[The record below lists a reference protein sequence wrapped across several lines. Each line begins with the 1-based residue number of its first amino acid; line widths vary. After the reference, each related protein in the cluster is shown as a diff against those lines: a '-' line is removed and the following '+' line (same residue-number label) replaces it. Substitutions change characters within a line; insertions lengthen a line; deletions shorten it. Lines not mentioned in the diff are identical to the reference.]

1 MYNCICTSQFFVHFG
16 PVHTNAFS
24 KACVFV
30 IIENASIDSRPHY
43 RLDDFL
49 TVHTKTLEND
59 RVAGCD
65 VS

>member
-1 MYNCICTSQFFVHFG
+1 MYNCICTSQLFVHFG

-24 KACVFV
+24 KAYVFV

-43 RLDDFL
+43 RFDQFS